1 MADKG
6 SSVVGRDLLS
16 SGDEP
21 ATTRSS
27 PPDGASSPPP
37 NNSNDEAIE
46 YTNIARS
53 GCGGIFPARRRIQPP
68 PPTIATDAETNESAN
83 TTLLQAQTKITK
95 IPPQPLRAMLVYS
108 MASSLRYP
116 HWNRSTIR
124 RMKSL
129 LPPRRSTKLAATPTK
144 ITRCSSNYC
153 NRSAP
158 RYLPRYTNALTT
170 SYPPTAPFKI

>member
-27 PPDGASSPPP
+27 PPAGESS
-37 NNSNDEAIE
+37 
-46 YTNIARS
+46 
-53 GCGGIFPARRRIQPP
+53 P